1 MKNNWWKESV
11 VYQIYPQ
18 SFMDSNGDGI
28 GDFNG
33 IIQKLDYLQN
43 LGVDVLWICPMY
55 ASPLVD
61 NGYDISDYY
70 KVNPIFGTNEDMEH
84 LIEEAQKRK
93 IKIILDLV
101 VNHCSDQHEWFQK
114 AMKDPNCEEASYFYF
129 RTTENDKEP
138 NNWRSNFGGSVWSR
152 LPDGRWY
159 YHTFAKEQPDLN
171 WECKELRQKIY
182 EMINWWLEKGIAGF
196 RIDAITFIKKD
207 LSFASRPMN
216 DGERYP
222 VENLTDYKGI
232 GTFLDEMKEQ
242 CFDKYNCM
250 TVAEAPGVDD
260 AAFERYAGKN
270 GYFSMIFDFG
280 WENMEGENDKSS
292 IHAVERWKK
301 KMFTHVAH
309 NSGIG
314 WSAIFLEN
322 HDQSRCLNKFLER
335 ENISFYSA
343 SALASIYFFLYG
355 TPFIYQGQE
364 IGMTNVK
371 WKNINDMDDIRA
383 KRTYEEAVGQ
393 GKDPD
398 EVLAYF
404 SELGRDNAR
413 TPMQWDDS
421 ENGGFTCGKP
431 WIKCNDNYRTI
442 NAQSEVNDPDS
453 LYNYYKRLI
462 QCYHD
467 HADIVRQAEFR
478 PMYEEYPGLF
488 AYEREVN
495 GKGLLV
501 IVNFTNEKLMFQKID
516 QKCELCNYHETESEW
531 LQPYEARI
539 YSK

>member
-207 LSFASRPMN
+207 LSFASRSTN

-488 AYEREVN
+488 AYEREIN

>member
-33 IIQKLDYLQN
+33 IIRKLDYLQN

-84 LIEEAQKRK
+84 LIEEAQKRN

-152 LPDGRWY
+152 LPDDRWY

-207 LSFASRPMN
+207 LSFASRPTN
-216 DGERYP
+216 DGKLYP
-222 VENLTDYKGI
+222 VEKLTDYKGI

-516 QKCELCNYHETESEW
+516 QKCVLCNYRETESEW